1 MEQLS
6 NSLRLRPVRARLS
19 MEAAFIPVSTLG
31 KAAES
36 RWPWGC
42 TWGFLTG
49 EAEGAVQA
57 EERLRYSSAPCPE
70 DAGTLPA
77 RGRAEL
83 HLHTLP
89 SYQVPGLGLP
99 FKGLGGASSKE
110 SASAG

>member
-1 MEQLS
+1 
-6 NSLRLRPVRARLS
+6 
-19 MEAAFIPVSTLG
+19 MEAAFIPASTLG

-42 TWGFLTG
+42 SWGFLTG

-77 RGRAEL
+77 RAAPSHPPFLPGPWARAAL
-83 HLHTLP
+83 QRLRRR
-89 SYQVPGLGLP
+89 
-99 FKGLGGASSKE
+99 
-110 SASAG
+110 